1 MSLPL
6 ILEFHENISM
16 SSQHLL
22 VMKSLSENCGSDKW
36 TDLLN
41 FPQRGSSRAGIWIQL
56 CLNLKVGPLVLKVLE
71 LTACTLLC
79 SMSGISDSLVLLRT
93 NQNVHLCKIMRWI
106 VCSFKFEYHHP
117 RRVFPKCPAKWFCF
131 QNIKSWL
138 IFLPV
143 EFGQHSTAISNHT
156 VGAQTFVEE
165 EQVYTKQTQYSPE
178 KGNSVS
184 EKQATVEEDV
194 TCEKMETASVSGQ
207 DGTWGRVW
215 VGKTGKMAWSP
226 CSKECFVCSLRLHPE
241 QQRDSGTKEGD
252 KHAWLLLRT
261 FWKLTQNAE

>member
-41 FPQRGSSRAGIWIQL
+41 FPQRGSSTAGIWIQL

-79 SMSGISDSLVLLRT
+79 GMSGISDSLVLLKT

-117 RRVFPKCPAKWFCF
+117 RRVLPKCPAKWFCF
-131 QNIKSWL
+131 QSIKSWL

-156 VGAQTFVEE
+156 VGAQTFVE
-165 EQVYTKQTQYSPE
+165 QMSRCTPSRHSIVQR
-178 KGNSVS
+178 KGI
-184 EKQATVEEDV
+184 
-194 TCEKMETASVSGQ
+194 
-207 DGTWGRVW
+207 VW
-215 VGKTGKMAWSP
+215 VKNKPLWRRMSRARRWKQLVCLGKTAREAESGSVRLERWP
-226 CSKECFVCSLRLHPE
+226 GVCARRNALCVVLDFILSSRGILE
-241 QQRDSGTKEGD
+241 QRRETNVLDCY
-252 KHAWLLLRT
+252 
-261 FWKLTQNAE
+261 